1 MELHFI
7 DIYIKYNGQNIATV
21 VLLFMSGAI
30 WWQIPC
36 TSFFLGSHFCATLVF
51 APIQRPMS
59 FYI

>member
-30 WWQIPC
+30 CVKNQVAWWQIPC
-36 TSFFLGSHFCATLVF
+36 TYFSWDLIFVPH
-51 APIQRPMS
+51 
-59 FYI
+59 